1 MERLTVIG
9 LEDDTLIV
17 ETPSGVRYGVAI
29 DDLPRTRKRPEAEP
43 VQRKASPRE
52 IQTLIR
58 QGMTAREV
66 HERTGE
72 DLPYIERFEGPVLAE
87 RQHILELAQRTPVAS
102 GDIDPLAGERTFE
115 EAMRERLSE
124 LDAHDVEWLSWR
136 EVDRGWVIRLTFIA
150 ENRSADARW
159 AFDRKKQTLTPLGK
173 EAKALSQSAD
183 PTSVLVPRLRPVE
196 AEEQKQ
202 QDVQAESREEPS
214 SAASDAARN
223 AATAT
228 EGQPLGGK
236 RFDSG
241 AFRISKQDT
250 EPPAEPAPVDDGAQ
264 PTRRTSGRASGA
276 ATEPSHT
283 ADLLDALRRR
293 RTEREQSSAP
303 EPQTGKEDEEE
314 DTPLFQVEEAEDA
327 KTEEEDSGKHHT
339 SPLSAGKRKNSRAA
353 MPSWDEIVFGSRS
366 DD

>member
-9 LEDDTLIV
+9 VEDDTLIV

-29 DDLPRTRKRPEAEP
+29 DDLPRTRKRPEADP

-115 EAMRERLSE
+115 EAMRERLTE
-124 LDAHDVEWLSWR
+124 LEAHDVEWLSWR
-136 EVDRGWVIRLTFIA
+136 EVDRGWVIRLTFVA
-150 ENRSADARW
+150 ESRSADARW
-159 AFDRKKQTLTPLGK
+159 AFDRKKHALTPLGK
-173 EAKALSQSAD
+173 EAKALSQSTD

-196 AEEQKQ
+196 AEEQKRQ
-202 QDVQAESREEPS
+202 ETPTEETEEPV
-214 SAASDAARN
+214 ASDAARS

-250 EPPAEPAPVDDGAQ
+250 EVPVESAPAEEPAHQ
-264 PTRRTSGRASGA
+264 TRRSPGRASGA

-293 RTEREQSSAP
+293 RTEREQSTAP
-303 EPQTGKEDEEE
+303 EPQSDKESEEE
-314 DTPLFQVEEAEDA
+314 DTPLFQVEEADEP
-327 KTEEEDSGKHHT
+327 KTEEDDDGKHHT